1 LTTSPESIRR
11 NETHAA
17 VVEGKPVGFYV
28 LVGEERETELEHPWV
43 LPEFMGTGIE
53 RAVRPRRPQGRA
65 SLGAEVVRIEGDP
78 NAEGFYRRMGV
89 RRVGEI
95 NYPMDGQKRTLPL
108 LVMEIRNHHTA

>member
-1 LTTSPESIRR
+1 
-11 NETHAA
+11 
-17 VVEGKPVGFYV
+17 
-28 LVGEERETELEHPWV
+28 
-43 LPEFMGTGIE
+43 
-53 RAVRPRRPQGRA
+53 
-65 SLGAEVVRIEGDP
+65 VRIEGDP